1 MNRTVNRYTDEEKIA
16 IVNEYYLSGKSKE
29 AISRKYYLRGHSTLS
44 KWIAKFAG
52 TSNLPQMGK
61 HQQQPTPK
69 TIESHRI
76 AELEKEITRL
86 KLKIEAQ
93 DIMLDIIKEQT
104 GLDPRKK
111 SGAKQ

>member
-1 MNRTVNRYTDEEKIA
+1 M
-16 IVNEYYLSGKSKE
+16 
-29 AISRKYYLRGHSTLS
+29 
-44 KWIAKFAG
+44 
-52 TSNLPQMGK
+52 
-61 HQQQPTPK
+61 K
-69 TIESHRI
+69 TR
-76 AELEKEITRL
+76 AELEKEIARL

>member
-1 MNRTVNRYTDEEKIA
+1 MHRTVNRYTDEEKIA

-29 AISRKYYLRGHSTLS
+29 AISRKYYLKGHSTLS

-52 TSNLPQMGK
+52 TSNLPIMDKQ
-61 HQQQPTPK
+61 HQPIPK
-69 TIESHRI
+69 TIEAHRI

>member
-1 MNRTVNRYTDEEKIA
+1 MAIKVNRYTDEEKIA

-29 AISRKYYLRGHSTLS
+29 AISRKYYLKGHSTLS
-44 KWIAKFAG
+44 KWIAKFAEA
-52 TSNLPQMGK
+52 SNLPQMDK
-61 HQQQPTPK
+61 RNQATPK
-69 TIESHRI
+69 TIEAHRI
-76 AELEKEITRL
+76 AELEKEIARL

>member
-16 IVNEYYLSGKSKE
+16 IVNEYYSSGKSKE
-29 AISRKYYLRGHSTLS
+29 AISRKYYLKGHCTLS
-44 KWIAKFAG
+44 KWIAKFAK
-52 TSNLPQMGK
+52 TSNLSQMNQFSK
-61 HQQQPTPK
+61 PTPK
-69 TIESHRI
+69 TIEEHRI

-93 DIMLDIIKEQT
+93 NIMLAIIKEQT
-104 GLDPRKK
+104 GIDPRKK